1 MRKGWFLSTC
11 STCQRILKSLPNAD
25 KVDWQDIKT
34 NPVSQEDLKM
44 LVALAGGVEPLFSR
58 KARNYRILGLHER
71 ELQDSEMKEL
81 ILKDYTFLKRPV
93 VVIDGQ
99 LFAGNSPAAVAGLSA
114 AMEKI

>member
-11 STCQRILKSLPNAD
+11 STCQRIIKSLPNVG
-25 KVDWQDIKT
+25 KVEWQDIKT
-34 NPVSQEDLKM
+34 SPVSQEDLKM
-44 LVALAGGVEPLFSR
+44 LVTLAGGVEPLFSR

-71 ELQDSEMKEL
+71 ELLDSEMAEW
-81 ILKDYTFLKRPV
+81 IVKDYTFLKRPV

-99 LFAGNSPAAVAGLSA
+99 LFAGNSPAVVAGLSA

>member
-11 STCQRILKSLPNAD
+11 STCQRIIKSLPNAD
-25 KVDWQDIKT
+25 KVEWQDIKT
-34 NPVSQEDLKM
+34 NPVSLEDLNR
-44 LVALAGGVEPLFSR
+44 LVALAGGVEPLFSK

-71 ELQDSEMKEL
+71 VLNDREMEEW

-99 LFAGNSPAAVAGLSA
+99 CFVGNSPAVVAGLST